1 MREHADFDHGVIDS
15 LSAHI
20 AVLNQGGEIISV
32 NEAWSRFAEDN
43 GRPAEESV
51 GVGSNYIDICKRS
64 AAAGDEVATDAL
76 DGILTVLEG
85 KQRSFR
91 MEYPCHAPDEFRWF
105 LLNVTKRADGKGVVI
120 AHEDITT
127 RRLAEM
133 ALQDSHEKLERR
145 VRDRTEDLERT
156 NQALRIEIAGR
167 RTVEAELRQA
177 AAVFESANEAIVI
190 ADAACRI
197 VAANRAFIRVTGYD
211 VSEVQGMDFSLLW
224 SEQHRTGFSH
234 EIAIALKAHGRWQG
248 ETWKRRKNGE
258 LYPALESI
266 SRVCDDEGRTARYVS
281 TFSDI
286 SAIKDA
292 EDRLH
297 QLAHRDPLTGL
308 ANRLQFTLQL
318 DAAIERAN
326 RHQGRFALLFI
337 DLDRFKLV
345 NDTLSHVAG
354 DRLLTSI
361 AGRLETLVR
370 GADTVARWGGDEFV
384 VIAEGLAHAEDA
396 ALLARK
402 IHESVKQPVEIG
414 EDKVA
419 ASVSIG
425 ISIFPDDATENA
437 ELIKMADS
445 AMYHAKDTGRNR
457 YQFYRSELTTKA
469 VRYLALHSELRE
481 AIQQRAFT
489 LQYQPLVSLVDGHID
504 GFEALLRWR
513 HPEKGTLL
521 PESFL
526 HVAEDTGLIHPIGE
540 WVLRTACNQ
549 IRAWR
554 EEGMPLPR
562 IAVNTSGRELLHGN
576 LDQRITEIVQESG
589 LSLDELALDLEIT
602 ENVQQAGA
610 PAGQALHALRD
621 IGLGLTIDDF
631 GTGYSSLSLLRHLP
645 VDTLK
650 IDRSFI
656 ADVPE
661 SAESCSVVIAILAL
675 GRSLRLRVIAEGVE
689 NEQQRQFLSNNGCE
703 LAQGYFLGEPVDA
716 DAVAALL
723 ASRSLYER

>member
-1 MREHADFDHGVIDS
+1 MREHPDFDHGVIDS

-85 KQRSFR
+85 HQSSFR

-105 LLNVTKRADGKGVVI
+105 LLNVTKLADGKGVVI

-133 ALQDSHEKLERR
+133 ALQASHEKLERR

-190 ADAACRI
+190 ANAECRI
-197 VAANRAFIRVTGYD
+197 VAANQAFIRVTGYD
-211 VSEVQGMDFSLLW
+211 ASEVQGMDFSLLW
-224 SEQHRTGFSH
+224 SAQHRTGFSH

-297 QLAHRDPLTGL
+297 ALAHHDPLTGL

-354 DRLLTSI
+354 DRLLTSV
-361 AGRLETLVR
+361 AQRLETLVR
-370 GADTVARWGGDEFV
+370 GEDTVARWGGDEFV

-402 IHESVKQPVEIG
+402 IHESVKQPVDIG
-414 EDKVA
+414 EDNVA

-425 ISIFPDDATENA
+425 ISIFPEDATESA

-469 VRYLALHSELRE
+469 VRYLALHSELRT
-481 AIQQRAFT
+481 AVQQRAFT

-504 GFEALLRWR
+504 GFEALLRWQ
-513 HPEKGTLL
+513 HPKKGTLL

-540 WVLRTACNQ
+540 WVLRTACDQ
-549 IRAWR
+549 IRAWQ
-554 EEGMPLPR
+554 EAGIPLPR
-562 IAVNTSGRELLHGN
+562 IAVNISGREVLHGN
-576 LDQRITEIVQESG
+576 LGQRITEIVRESG
-589 LSLDELALDLEIT
+589 LSLDELALDLEII
-602 ENVQQAGA
+602 ENLQQAGE
-610 PAGQALHALRD
+610 PTVQALRALRD

-631 GTGYSSLSLLRHLP
+631 GTGYSSLNLLRHLP

-661 SAESCSVVIAILAL
+661 SSESCSVVIAILAL

-703 LAQGYFLGEPVDA
+703 LAQGYFLGKPVDA

-723 ASRSLYER
+723 AEQISA